1 MPRTIFK
8 NTLDKFDK
16 THEYKKNLEKSNY
29 KLPPPGAVS
38 SRISAFS
45 LSITISNEIWNNEK
59 NWREN

>member
-45 LSITISNEIWNNEK
+45 LSITISNEI
-59 NWREN
+59 